1 VGGVVAATTFAVS
14 LNRLVTDPGRFG
26 SNYTFGAEGNEE
38 LSAADMRELL
48 EDEPDVAGLMILT
61 GAEPRSGGTTVDLIG
76 VEHVKGDL
84 APERL
89 IGRLPSGPDE
99 VALGR
104 VTAGELGL
112 EVGDELKLTGSG
124 GDVVYRVVGLAVVP
138 GLAGYEGVGQGGV
151 VTAGG
156 LLRVEPAPDSSLAA
170 ITVRDGAPSDTRAR
184 LGALLGQT
192 PGLQDP
198 PAAITTLARV
208 RRIPAILAVL
218 LGALALLT
226 LVHALLV
233 SVQSRRRDVAVLR
246 ALGANPPWIGRAV
259 HWQATVLTAAPL
271 VLGVPL
277 GLIGGAV
284 VFRAFA
290 NSVGALPE
298 PATPLLALAA
308 IAIGL
313 VAIAN
318 LAAVLPARRARRL
331 STAELLRAD

>member
-1 VGGVVAATTFAVS
+1 
-14 LNRLVTDPGRFG
+14 
-26 SNYTFGAEGNEE
+26 
-38 LSAADMRELL
+38 M
-48 EDEPDVAGLMILT
+48 
-61 GAEPRSGGTTVDLIG
+61 
-76 VEHVKGDL
+76 
-84 APERL
+84 
-89 IGRLPSGPDE
+89 
-99 VALGR
+99 
-104 VTAGELGL
+104 
-112 EVGDELKLTGSG
+112 
-124 GDVVYRVVGLAVVP
+124 
-138 GLAGYEGVGQGGV
+138 
-151 VTAGG
+151 
-156 LLRVEPAPDSSLAA
+156 
-170 ITVRDGAPSDTRAR
+170 
-184 LGALLGQT
+184 
-192 PGLQDP
+192 
-198 PAAITTLARV
+198 

-218 LGALALLT
+218 LGILALLT

-233 SVQSRRRDVAVLR
+233 SVQSRRRDLAVLR

-290 NSVGALPE
+290 NSIGALPE
-298 PATPLLALAA
+298 PATPLLAVGA